1 MGFLITISKLKGR
14 ASMLCGYTLGW
25 LHSSRPCS
33 RHHSKMASSVSSKGK
48 FMSIQGLQL
57 SFFLTSAFSL
67 CSFLYLIL
75 FYFILFYLFYL
86 FYFILFYC
94 GWNGQKNQN
103 RSGRF
108 PLPCVFVAFLYPFG
122 KKCKALLPCSLH
134 SLCFGCHVCHRVIFM
149 WAKQCT
155 KYENADKCKHK
166 VTILCHIFSVLNT
179 SSLVISESH

>member
-1 MGFLITISKLKGR
+1 MNNIINGMGFLITISKLKGR

-75 FYFILFYLFYL
+75 FYFILFI
-86 FYFILFYC
+86 YFILFYC

-103 RSGRF
+103 RSGRL
-108 PLPCVFVAFLYPFG
+108 PLPCVLLRFCIPLERSVKHCCLALFILYVLAAMSATELFLCG
-122 KKCKALLPCSLH
+122 
-134 SLCFGCHVCHRVIFM
+134 
-149 WAKQCT
+149 QN
-155 KYENADKCKHK
+155 NAQSMKMQINVSIK
-166 VTILCHIFSVLNT
+166 LRFY
-179 SSLVISESH
+179 VISSRY